1 MSNYYLGNSPLDILG
16 STPRYFYGL
25 RKNENGSVFVV
36 KSDQIK
42 EGDSIEINEPGDL
55 SGNYNDFEVGVDFF
69 EGITVN
75 HQPVFENLKYT
86 QYRWDNRSINYYINA
101 NGELV
106 ARINRGHEYTPG
118 VSED

>member
-1 MSNYYLGNSPLDILG
+1 MSNYYLGNSPFDLLG

-25 RKNENGSVFVV
+25 RKNENGSIFMV

-42 EGDSIEINEPGDL
+42 DGDSIEVNEPGEP
-55 SGNYNDFEVGVDFF
+55 SGNYNDFEAGVDFF

-75 HQPVFENLKYT
+75 HQRVFANLKYP
-86 QYRWDNRSINYYINA
+86 QYRWDNKSINYYINA

-106 ARINRGHEYTPG
+106 ARVNQGHDYTPG

>member
-1 MSNYYLGNSPLDILG
+1 MSNYYLGSSPLDLLG
-16 STPRYFYGL
+16 SGPRYFYGL
-25 RKNENGSVFVV
+25 RKNANGSVFVE
-36 KSDQIK
+36 KSDQLK
-42 EGDSIEINEPGDL
+42 DGDSIEINNPGEP
-55 SGNYNDFEVGVDFF
+55 SGNYTDFESGVDFF

-75 HQPVFENLKYT
+75 HQPVFTNLKYT

-106 ARINRGHEYTPG
+106 ARINQGHDYTPG